1 MTMMVVPVTASVKRE
16 LRRMRRQTRDKGLAN
31 RCQMVLLASQ
41 GHTRRAIAEAV
52 GCSESWVYQV
62 LARFR
67 QRGTAA
73 LPDGREDNGE
83 LKLDE
88 RFLSLLHGLVGSSP
102 QDHGHPR
109 PTWTQ
114 ELLVKVMQKQTGVKV
129 HVGTMSR
136 ALKKI
141 GARLGRPRPTVGCP
155 WSSRAKKARL
165 RVLDRLIDSLPADE
179 ALVYL
184 DEVDIH
190 LNPKIGP
197 DWMNK
202 GTQKTVRTPGKNV
215 KRYLCGALDVQS
227 DRILRVAGPRKNSG
241 LFIDTLARL
250 TRVYAGKRRIHVI
263 LEQLPHPRLQ
273 GIAGGG
279 ARVRRKNRAAFFAAV
294 LPGGQPHRAGMAQP
308 PRGSDTQSLLW
319 RHRRTD
325 GRYQRL
331 AHTPQPTCGHSRT
344 QPSTGRLMLH
354 SLRKVI

>member
-88 RFLSLLHGLVGSSP
+88 RFLSLLHGLVDSSP

-114 ELLVKVMQKQTGVKV
+114 ELLVKLMQKQTGVKV

-155 WSSRAKKARL
+155 WSNRAKKARL

-202 GTQKTVRTPGKNV
+202 GIQKTVRTPGKNV

-227 DRILRVAGPRKNSG
+227 DQITRVAGSRKNSG

-263 LEQLPHPRLQ
+263 LDNFRIHDSKASQ
-273 GIAGGG
+273 
-279 ARVRRKNRAAFFAAV
+279 AAV
-294 LPGGQPHRAGMAQP
+294 RACEGKIVLHFLPPYCPEANKIEREWLNLHAEVTRNHCCGDIEELMAATSAWLTRRNRHAAILARNHRQAA
-308 PRGSDTQSLLW
+308 
-319 RHRRTD
+319 
-325 GRYQRL
+325 
-331 AHTPQPTCGHSRT
+331 
-344 QPSTGRLMLH
+344 
-354 SLRKVI
+354 